1 MEKWFKKNLHYIT
14 ILFVCLFLIKNVQS
28 CNRKMSL
35 KIQNKN
41 LSEVCD
47 SITNLKDQR
56 INNQNFEID
65 SLNREILSREFLIK
79 DLSTELKIAGVKYDE
94 AQKRA
99 DAIQKTA
106 SSIRANTTIEVRG
119 VEKDTTKN
127 KR

>member
-1 MEKWFKKNLHYIT
+1 MEKWLKKNLRYIT
-14 ILFVCLFLIKNVQS
+14 ILFVALFLIKNVQS

-35 KIQNKN
+35 RIQTAN

-47 SITNLKDQR
+47 SITNLKDQKIR
-56 INNQNFEID
+56 NLNYDID

-106 SSIRANTTIEVRG
+106 SSIRSNTTIEVRG
-119 VEKDTTKN
+119 IDKDTTKN
-127 KR
+127 IK

>member
-1 MEKWFKKNLHYIT
+1 
-14 ILFVCLFLIKNVQS
+14 
-28 CNRKMSL
+28 MSL